1 METQVKTEVGVN
13 NGIDLREAFKQTL
26 TSIVKQYIGIDT
38 ELPPDYAVNDDDL
51 DLFSKIQNENPSMSV
66 FEVMEDCIRIDHV
79 TKRFMSEGYCIF
91 GGVVYFSSQHE
102 AQAVAYVNEQLGK
115 NYENFAQIYDDSENG
130 KIDECYYTEWH

>member
-51 DLFSKIQNENPSMSV
+51 DLFLKIQNENPSMSV
-66 FEVMEDCIRIDHV
+66 FEVMEGCIRIDHV

-91 GGVVYFSSQHE
+91 FLNHLCDGE
-102 AQAVAYVNEQLGK
+102 LN
-115 NYENFAQIYDDSENG
+115 QITIRKPKAFLNHLCDGEP
-130 KIDECYYTEWH
+130 